1 VRSNQAEFRS
11 NVWHCGTPEPE
22 PEPYRVLRKRLREA
36 LMLVIIG
43 LARVDYEQPL
53 HNVSPDNPAFHVLR
67 RCPEFYRW
75 GREEPLLSA

>member
-1 VRSNQAEFRS
+1 MRSNQAEFRS

-43 LARVDYEQPL
+43 LARVDYEQ
-53 HNVSPDNPAFHVLR
+53 
-67 RCPEFYRW
+67 RCIMSLPIIPRFMFYVAAPSSIDGDVKNRF
-75 GREEPLLSA
+75 